1 MPLRQIFPP
10 IDVGLSSAAHRPDD
24 ASHRRESA
32 IPFVMAKKPESTET
46 FSERINQRDVSS
58 SLIGAVLAVSVGNM
72 LSYIARAS

>member
-10 IDVGLSSAAHRPDD
+10 IDVGLSSAAHPPDD
-24 ASHRRESA
+24 ASHRRERA